1 MVTRIL
7 TQPSFAHILNN
18 QHICYNPQIRK
29 GVTMLTDD
37 LLKTSEAAK
46 RLGISQGT
54 LRGYADKG
62 MIPVVKLPSGHRR
75 FRASDVQRL
84 REDMG
89 IDPKEESK
97 GDA

>member
-1 MVTRIL
+1 MTE
-7 TQPSFAHILNN
+7 N
-18 QHICYNPQIRK
+18 
-29 GVTMLTDD
+29 
-37 LLKTSEAAK
+37 LLKISDAAK
-46 RLGISQGT
+46 RLGISPGT

-62 MIPVVKLPSGHRR
+62 MIPVVTLPSGHRR
-75 FRASDVQRL
+75 FRIVDVQRL